1 MLCQVMVQFDGS
13 NTNMALF
20 SSQEGFL
27 GIDLGAG
34 NIKMVE
40 LRNEQ
45 GRPRLV
51 TYGMYEVPQA
61 QVIDN
66 DWSKRR
72 AEAAAALKELLA
84 QSKAKSRLVVSAL
97 PTFAVFSSL
106 ISIPPVSAKDLPNA
120 IRLEAKKVVPR
131 PIEEMILD
139 WKEVGAAGDTKAKP
153 NASEDDADA
162 DLGRITTSKAPQQK
176 KILITAAPKEVVD
189 EYVAIF
195 KEANL
200 RLVGLETEALAL
212 SRSLI
217 GRDPSV
223 IMVVDMGAKTTNL
236 SIIEQGI
243 PLVNRAVNFG
253 GAMVTEQISK
263 RTGLQGLQAEQWK
276 RDMGML
282 MNRSQISP
290 AVRDI
295 LDDVLHEIEY
305 LFQLYRRQFS
315 PGSGQSSTA
324 IEKVILAGGTCFVPG
339 IAQYLAE
346 RLNVPVHIGDP
357 WARIVYPE
365 DIAPLLVEIG
375 PSMAVSVG
383 LAMRHITPA
392 HT

>member
-1 MLCQVMVQFDGS
+1 
-13 NTNMALF
+13 MALF
-20 SSQEGFL
+20 SNPEGFL

-34 NIKMVE
+34 NIKLVE

-51 TYGMYEVPQA
+51 TYGMYEVPTEQI
-61 QVIDN
+61 VDN

-72 AEAAAALKELLA
+72 PEAVHALKSLLE
-84 QSKAKSRLVVSAL
+84 QTKAKSRLVVSAL

-106 ISIPPVSAKDLPNA
+106 ISIPPVTAKELPNA

-139 WKEVGAAGDTKAKP
+139 WKEIQPSASAQTASVGSAEPETDT
-153 NASEDDADA
+153 DR
-162 DLGRITTSKAPQQK
+162 LGTIKTGKAPQQR
-176 KILITAAPKEVVD
+176 KILITAAPKELVD
-189 EYVAIF
+189 EYVSIF
-195 KEANL
+195 KEAGL
-200 RLVGLETEALAL
+200 RLVSLETEALAL

-223 IMVVDMGAKTTNL
+223 VMVVDMGAKTTNL

-253 GAMVTEQISK
+253 GAMVTQKIGV
-263 RTGLQGLQAEQWK
+263 RTGMSVKQAEQWK
-276 RDMGML
+276 RDMGVI
-282 MNRSQISP
+282 MNRGQLSP
-290 AVRDI
+290 AIRDI

-315 PGSGQSSTA
+315 PAAGAGSA
-324 IEKVILAGGTCFVPG
+324 IEKVVLAGGTSFVPG
-339 IAQYLAE
+339 LAQYIAE
-346 RLNVPVHIGDP
+346 KLNVPVHIGDP

-365 DIAPLLVEIG
+365 DIGQLLVEIG
-375 PSMAVSVG
+375 PAMAVAVG
-383 LAMRHITPA
+383 LAMRHINPSQT
-392 HT
+392 

>member
-1 MLCQVMVQFDGS
+1 
-13 NTNMALF
+13 MALF
-20 SSQEGFL
+20 SSQDGFL

-34 NIKMVE
+34 NIKLVE
-40 LRNEQ
+40 LRSEQ

-51 TYGMYEVPQA
+51 TYGLYEVPHGQI
-61 QVIDN
+61 VDN

-72 AEAAAALKELLA
+72 PEAVAALKALLE
-84 QSKAKSRLVVSAL
+84 QTHAKSRLVISAL

-106 ISIPPVSAKDLPNA
+106 ISIPPVSPKELPNA

-139 WKEVGAAGDTKAKP
+139 WKEIQPSGQKKPAADGSMP
-153 NASEDDADA
+153 EADA
-162 DLGRITTSKAPQQK
+162 DNKLGTITGTKTGQQK
-176 KILITAAPKEVVD
+176 KILITAAPKELVD
-189 EYVAIF
+189 EYVSIF
-195 KEANL
+195 KDAGL
-200 RLVGLETEALAL
+200 RLVSLETEALAL

-253 GAMVTEQISK
+253 GAAVTQEISK
-263 RTGLQGLQAEQWK
+263 RTNMSPRQAEQWK
-276 RDMGML
+276 RDMGIT

-315 PGSGQSSTA
+315 PASGGESA

-365 DIAPLLVEIG
+365 DISPLLVEIG

-383 LAMRHITPA
+383 LAMRHITAP
-392 HT
+392 

>member
-1 MLCQVMVQFDGS
+1 
-13 NTNMALF
+13 MALF

-34 NIKMVE
+34 NIKMDE

-72 AEAAAALKELLA
+72 ADAVTALKALVE

-97 PTFAVFSSL
+97 PTFSVFSSL
-106 ISIPPVSAKDLPNA
+106 ISIPPVGPKELGNA

-131 PIEEMILD
+131 PLEEMILD
-139 WKEVGAAGDTKAKP
+139 WKEVQPSATAGKDAEG
-153 NASEDDADA
+153 SREEDPVEG
-162 DLGRITTSKAPQQK
+162 LGRITSNKAPQQK
-176 KILITAAPKEVVD
+176 KILITAAPKELVD

-195 KEANL
+195 KEAGL
-200 RLVGLETEALAL
+200 RLVSLETEALAL

-217 GRDPSV
+217 GRDPST

-253 GAMVTEQISK
+253 GAMVTDQISK
-263 RTGLQGLQAEQWK
+263 RTGLAALQAEQWK
-276 RDMGML
+276 RDMGLL
-282 MNRSQISP
+282 MNRSQIMP

-315 PGSGQSSTA
+315 PASGGGSA
-324 IEKVILAGGTCFVPG
+324 IEKIILAGGTCFVPG

-357 WARIVYPE
+357 WARIIYPE
-365 DIAPLLVEIG
+365 DISSLLVEIG